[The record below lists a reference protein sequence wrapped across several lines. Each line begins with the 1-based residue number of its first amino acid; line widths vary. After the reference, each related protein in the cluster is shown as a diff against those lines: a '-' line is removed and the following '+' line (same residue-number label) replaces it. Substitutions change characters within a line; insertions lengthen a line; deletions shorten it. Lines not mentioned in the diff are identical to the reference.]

1 MYTWMFGC
9 VMCAMFAIF
18 GGVALVAT
26 VVVGKLCEA
35 KGITL
40 EDGGVDYEKE

>member
-1 MYTWMFGC
+1 MAMYMFGC

-26 VVVGKLCEA
+26 AVVGKWCEA

-40 EDGGVDYEKE
+40 EDDGVDYGKE